1 MERICKLMDTQ
12 KPYLNHQLK
21 LSDVAAAVSSNRT
34 AVSNCINQ
42 QRGCTF
48 SQFINDYRI
57 SHAKQLM
64 SNQPNLKIS
73 EVWMASGFN
82 TESSFFRA
90 FKSVTGTTP
99 AEWRQQP

>member
-1 MERICKLMDTQ
+1 MERICKLMETQ
-12 KPYLNHQLK
+12 KTYLDHQLK
-21 LSDVAAAVSSNRT
+21 LSDVAAAVGSNRT

-57 SHAKQLM
+57 AHAKQLM